1 MHHNQETTQNS
12 RRAAVAEAES
22 TMRTNLQVPFAE
34 KDEAKRLG
42 ARWDPARRV
51 WYVQNVTDL
60 SAFARW
66 LPSAGAEAA
75 APTSKGKAGGPGKPA
90 TAASLV
96 KVGARYFELSCDC
109 LPWEGC
115 AKCQATVLAKAW
127 RNDVARAG

>member
-1 MHHNQETTQNS
+1 
-12 RRAAVAEAES
+12 
-22 TMRTNLQVPFAE
+22 MRTNLKVPFAE

-51 WYVQNVTDL
+51 WYVLNVTDL

-66 LPSAGAEAA
+66 HPSAGTEAA
-75 APTSKGKAGGPGKPA
+75 APVSGGTSGGQSKPV

-96 KVGARYFELSCDC
+96 KVGALYFELSCDC

-115 AKCQATVLAKAW
+115 AKCQAIIVATDW
-127 RNDVARAG
+127 RNDGARAG